1 MAGAGESSLTVVYQG
16 IEGSYSHL
24 AARRR
29 YVDRPGEVRLVG
41 CDTFR
46 AAAEAVRS
54 GAAGRAL
61 LPIENS
67 TAGSVHEVYDLLA
80 AGGLTI
86 TGEAV
91 ERIEHCLLGLA
102 GATVES
108 LRAVLSH
115 PQALSQCAE
124 FLHAHPWLE
133 ARPAFDTAGAARA
146 VRDAGDPALG
156 AIAGRAAAAVYG
168 LVVLAESIQSQEGNF
183 TRFVELARAETS
195 AVPPPDVLGR
205 PAAPAAA
212 GPRKTSLLLTLPHRP
227 GALAAVLQA
236 LAARGVNLT
245 KLESRP
251 IPATPWE
258 YRFYLDVEG
267 DAAAEPLAAALAALG
282 GLTAE
287 LRILGSYRRA
297 TGAV

>member
-1 MAGAGESSLTVVYQG
+1 MDGVPEPLVVAYQG
-16 IEGSYSHL
+16 VEGSYSDL
-24 AARRR
+24 AATRR
-29 YVDRPGEVRLVG
+29 YASRPGGVRLVG
-41 CDTFR
+41 CPTFR

-54 GAAGRAL
+54 GTAACAL

-91 ERIEHCLLGLA
+91 ERIEHCLLGLP
-102 GATVES
+102 GATVEG

-115 PQALSQCAE
+115 PQALSQCE
-124 FLHAHPWLE
+124 DFLRAHPWLE

-146 VRDAGDPALG
+146 VRGAGDPSLG

-183 TRFVELARAETS
+183 TRFVELARAEARS
-195 AVPPPDVLGR
+195 APPRGQAGD
-205 PAAPAAA
+205 

-236 LAARGVNLT
+236 LAARGANLT

-251 IPATPWE
+251 LPAAPWE

-267 DAAAEPLAAALAALG
+267 DAAAEPLASALAEIV

-287 LRILGSYRRA
+287 LRVLGSYPRA
-297 TGAV
+297 AAAD